1 MTEGGCESG
10 EHAPVMASWDDSGPP
25 LENVARPPEPET
37 GLATAVESA
46 RRLLEQLLTRRP
58 ADDWSPFPKQ

>member
-10 EHAPVMASWDDSGPP
+10 EHAPVMASWDDSSPP
-25 LENVARPPEPET
+25 LENVARPPEREA
-37 GLATAVESA
+37 GLATTVESA

-58 ADDWSPFPKQ
+58 ADDWSPLPKQ